1 MTINLVACVVPYKN
15 KLAIGRNNDLIVRL
29 KEDMMFFKNL
39 TSNNLSSDS
48 KLPQNIVLMG
58 RKTWF
63 SIPSEYRPLKNR
75 LNLVLTNDK
84 DLLKLSPYSNFSK
97 ENVQSYYF
105 ITYKEFLDFYNK
117 FNPNV
122 FVIGG
127 NEIYNLF
134 LNNSMIKMKP
144 QNVFLTE
151 VYNYKIKDGLEPD
164 TFMSPLGETYKL
176 IGVSELKKDKDLNF
190 RFLTY
195 KNYPDYK
202 SEENKYIELIKYILE
217 NGKERPDRTGVGTF
231 SIFGAQMKFDI
242 SQSIPLLTSKRIP
255 FKAIVEELLFFINGH
270 TDVNIL
276 QDKGVK
282 IWNGNTTR
290 EFLDARNLQHYKP
303 GIMGPMYGWQWR
315 FFGAPY
321 SQAFADTTNLDYSK
335 VGGFDQLTHVEKLL
349 KTDPYSRRIYIS
361 NLNPLQSSQ
370 MVLEPC
376 HCYLQ
381 LYVTETNGQKYLSGY
396 FTMRSSDSL
405 AWCYNIVSY
414 TILIYILALKC
425 DMKPKEIIYNSVD
438 CHIYKTHI
446 EQIKKQISRPLRPF
460 PKIIL
465 DNSVKNKDWNQITF
479 KDISL
484 IGYFPHPGI
493 KMDMAV

>member
-1 MTINLVACVVPYKN
+1 MPINLIACVANYKN
-15 KLAIGRNNDLIVRL
+15 KLAIGRKNDLIIRL
-29 KEDMMFFKNL
+29 KEDMSFFKNI
-39 TSNNLSSDS
+39 TSNNLSYES
-48 KLPQNIVLMG
+48 KLSQNVVLMG

-63 SIPSEYRPLKNR
+63 SIPKEYRPLKNR
-75 LNLVLTNDK
+75 INLVLTNDK
-84 DLLKLSPYSNFSK
+84 DLLQLSPYNTFSK
-97 ENVQSYYF
+97 SNLEEVYF
-105 ITYKEFLDFYNK
+105 ITYKQFLDFYNK

-127 NEIYNLF
+127 NDIYNLF
-134 LNNSMIKMKP
+134 LNNDNHIMKP
-144 QNVFLTE
+144 SKVFLTE
-151 VYNYKIKDGLEPD
+151 VYNYKVKDGLEPD
-164 TFMSPLGETYKL
+164 TFMTPLDQSYKL
-176 IGVSELKKDKDLNF
+176 ISVSELRQEKALNF

-195 KNYPDYK
+195 QYYNGHK
-202 SEENKYIELIKYILE
+202 SEENKYIDLIKYILN
-217 NGKERPDRTGVGTF
+217 NGNERPDRTGVGTV
-231 SIFGAQMKFDI
+231 STFGAQIRFDI

-270 TDVNIL
+270 TDVKIL

-290 EFLDARNLQHYKP
+290 EFLDAKNLKHYKP

-315 FFGAPY
+315 FFGANY
-321 SQAFADTTNLDYSK
+321 SQAFADTTNLDFSK
-335 VGGFDQLTHVEKLL
+335 VGGFDQLKHVENLL

-370 MVLEPC
+370 MVLDPC
-376 HCYLQ
+376 HVYVQ
-381 LYVTETNGQKYLSGY
+381 LYVTEENGQKYLSGY

-446 EQIKKQISRPLRPF
+446 EAVKEQISRDLRPF

-465 DNSVKNKDWNQITF
+465 NNSIKNKDWTEIDF

-484 IGYFPHPGI
+484 VGYFPNPGI
-493 KMDMAV
+493 KMDMAI